1 MLLIRND
8 MDVIM
13 KSKQFHEPCAIMN
26 NWDLYNVR
34 NSFRIILTL
43 FGNRHGVILTEVS
56 QHLMSFLLLK
66 IEQHEPPKKKG
77 EFRCSRMINSS
88 CSTTGTVMLQIGI
101 SFEKNY
107 EYQY

>member
-1 MLLIRND
+1 

-34 NSFRIILTL
+34 NSCRIILTL
-43 FGNRHGVILTEVS
+43 FGNRHGVILTEVA
-56 QHLMSFLLLK
+56 QHLMSFLSLK
-66 IEQHEPPKKKG
+66 IEQHEPQKKEG
-77 EFRCSRMINSS
+77 EFRCSRMVNHS